1 MWRFS
6 VGTWE
11 STHTHTHSV
20 WNEALLGTGQL
31 RRLEKDDVLL
41 AELFWV
47 DLVEG
52 GRPVG
57 LGVWTGALRR
67 VKEGADALGG
77 GRGLHGELWV
87 GRRGGHRGFVE
98 IGRVGGAGGRLGVC
112 GGALWSA
119 EVICR
124 RHQRA
129 TVKQQRVPLETSKFP
144 QISH

>member
-1 MWRFS
+1 M
-6 VGTWE
+6 
-11 STHTHTHSV
+11 
-20 WNEALLGTGQL
+20 WNEALLGTGQ
-31 RRLEKDDVLL
+31 LEKDDVLL

-57 LGVWTGALRR
+57 LGVRTGALRR

-87 GRRGGHRGFVE
+87 GRRGGHGGFVE
-98 IGRVGGAGGRLGVC
+98 VVGVGGAGGRLGVC
-112 GGALWSA
+112 CGGALWSA
-119 EVICR
+119 ERICR

-129 TVKQQRVPLETSKFP
+129 PVKQQRVSLETSKLP
-144 QISH
+144 PISR